1 MKIIQKLCNFNVA
14 VSDLTLL
21 YTLYVRSVLEF
32 NCCVWNFDLTQGQE
46 NDLEGVQK
54 IACKIILQESY
65 SSYET
70 ALKKLNLDSLK
81 DRRNLLCLKF
91 AQKCLKNDKT
101 KSMFPLSE
109 ENHHYTRIQEKFKV
123 KHANTDRL
131 KNSAIPQMQRLLN
144 TS

>member
-1 MKIIQKLCNFNVA
+1 M
-14 VSDLTLL
+14 
-21 YTLYVRSVLEF
+21 
-32 NCCVWNFDLTQGQE
+32 WNFDLTRGQE
-46 NDLEGVQK
+46 NDLERVQK

-65 SSYET
+65 SSYEA

-81 DRRNLLCLKF
+81 DRRNALCLKF